1 MPGTNICMRD
11 ASQIKQEPVL
21 HQHGST
27 KKIIT
32 FDSMI
37 EKDNTIY
44 FLLTGPILKHLEIQF
59 KPKNIY

>member
-44 FLLTGPILKHLEIQF
+44 FLLTGPIL
-59 KPKNIY
+59 